1 MHGANEKIKKR
12 ISSKTS
18 VIRGIQT
25 AIQAEQA
32 GIPYIPPLLLL
43 VKKLDTK

>member
-1 MHGANEKIKKR
+1 MRKLKKEYYQ
-12 ISSKTS
+12 KKS

-32 GIPYIPPLLLL
+32 GISYIPLLLL
-43 VKKLDTK
+43 LVTN